1 MKTEHNPTKAKKA
14 DSDSDKDSDSE
25 PDSESIKIH
34 FAEFVSM
41 TNVEYQRLVDTHGK
55 EFADQCI
62 KTLDNY
68 KGSIGKKYKSDYR
81 AILSWVIDSVKE
93 KQGEKTQK
101 TISPSNS
108 YHAENQYSNLDGFYM
123 N

>member
-1 MKTEHNPTKAKKA
+1 
-14 DSDSDKDSDSE
+14 
-25 PDSESIKIH
+25 
-34 FAEFVSM
+34 M

-68 KGSIGKKYKSDYR
+68 KGSNGKTYKSDYR
-81 AILSWVIDSVKE
+81 AILSWVIDTVKE
-93 KQGEKTQK
+93 KQGKKTPK
-101 TISPSNS
+101 TSSPSNS